1 MDHIL
6 HTLSQLNLTWSDVSQ
21 MSEYELTELLEYIK
35 LTRPEW
41 HWYYTHTTHIMIN
54 TYTQLSQ
61 TIDKL
66 QKECKVVTVT
76 QLPSQVSRKRRSM
89 LTK

>member
-35 LTRPEW
+35 LTRPE
-41 HWYYTHTTHIMIN
+41 
-54 TYTQLSQ
+54 
-61 TIDKL
+61 
-66 QKECKVVTVT
+66 
-76 QLPSQVSRKRRSM
+76 
-89 LTK
+89 

>member
-1 MDHIL
+1 M
-6 HTLSQLNLTWSDVSQ
+6 
-21 MSEYELTELLEYIK
+21 M
-35 LTRPEW
+35 
-41 HWYYTHTTHIMIN
+41 N
-54 TYTQLSQ
+54 TYQQLAV